1 MGKQNKEQK
10 VDDYRLVIVDNHN
23 HKQLWVFSFKKAEFW
38 VTVISSLVAFVVVI
52 YCLIAFTPIRRGIPG
67 YPDSRSKQA
76 AVQTAIKVDSLE
88 RVISRWELY
97 SENLR
102 RVFDGEEP
110 LKLDSL
116 LRSAGTG
123 TDKSRSELSR
133 QDSILRNNVISQEK
147 FSVSEEKRR
156 NLPIEGMHFFPP
168 LKGVIS
174 QGYDKVIHPY
184 VDITAPAN
192 SVVMSVLDGT
202 VIFAGWNEDY
212 GYTIQIQHQNDIV
225 SIYKHN
231 MKLLKTT
238 GDKVKAGTPIALVGN
253 TGDLSTGE
261 HLHFELWYKGE
272 AVDATKYINF

>member
-23 HKQLWVFSFKKAEFW
+23 HKQLWVFSVRKAEFW
-38 VTVISSLVAFVVVI
+38 VTVISSLVAFLVLI
-52 YCLIAFTPIRRGIPG
+52 YCLIAFTPIRKTIPG
-67 YPDSRSKQA
+67 YPDSRSRKA

-102 RVFDGEEP
+102 RVFGGEEP

-116 LRSAGTG
+116 LNNAGAGTE
-123 TDKSRSELSR
+123 KSRNELSR
-133 QDSILRNNVISQEK
+133 QDSILRNNVVSQEK
-147 FSVSEEKRR
+147 FSVSQKRHR
-156 NLPIEGMHFFPP
+156 SLPIEGMHFFPP

-184 VDITAPAN
+184 IDITAPAN

-212 GYTIQIQHQNDIV
+212 GYNIQIQHENDIV

-231 MKLLKTT
+231 MKLLKST

-253 TGDLSTGE
+253 TGNLSTGE

-272 AVDATKYINF
+272 AVDATKYISF

>member
-52 YCLIAFTPIRRGIPG
+52 YCLIAFTPIRKGIPG

-116 LRSAGTG
+116 LNNAGAGTE
-123 TDKSRSELSR
+123 KSRNELSR
-133 QDSILRNNVISQEK
+133 QDSILRNNVVSQEK
-147 FSVSEEKRR
+147 FSVSQKRHR
-156 NLPIEGMHFFPP
+156 SLPIEGMHFFPP

-174 QGYDKVIHPY
+174 QGSDKVIHPY

-253 TGDLSTGE
+253 TGNLSTGE

>member
-38 VTVISSLVAFVVVI
+38 VTVVSSVVAFIVLI
-52 YCLIAFTPIRRGIPG
+52 YCLIAFTPIRKSIPG

-102 RVFDGEEP
+102 RVFDGEQP

-116 LRSAGTG
+116 LRNSGTG

-147 FSVSEEKRR
+147 FSVSEKKRR

-184 VDITAPAN
+184 IDITAPAN

-212 GYTIQIQHQNDIV
+212 GYTIQIQHENDIV

-253 TGDLSTGE
+253 TGNLSTGE

-272 AVDATKYINF
+272 AVDATKYISF